1 MKNLFAFLLI
11 TFITLNSFAG
21 EKHKIIFDCDLGD
34 DIDDAFALA
43 MILASDEF
51 EVLGI
56 CMDYANT
63 EDRAVLACR
72 LLYETGKEEIPVYV
86 GRKTSS
92 SFVTQHIWGEGFE
105 AVKPQKKGAAE
116 FIVETLNKY
125 PGEVS
130 LITVGPV
137 TNMMD
142 VIQLDENALS
152 KAKHIY
158 AMFGSFY
165 IGYGS
170 NPVIS
175 REWNVRADEEAS
187 KIYTSNV
194 SNISYAGLDIT
205 TFVKWDDDRMM
216 ELMMRKSPLTDALT
230 SLTTLW
236 RQDQK
241 NHIPTLYD
249 CVAVGLLLWP
259 DLFIT
264 RPAHVK
270 VIHGGYTVI
279 DESQE
284 ANGLIGM
291 EIREEE
297 FLNRLMNLY
306 LNQNLMRDE

>member
-1 MKNLFAFLLI
+1 MKNLYAFLLLA
-11 TFITLNSFAG
+11 FITLHSFAG
-21 EKHKIIFDCDLGD
+21 EKQKIIFDCDLGD

-43 MILASDEF
+43 MILASEEF

-56 CMDYANT
+56 CMDWANT

-72 LLYETGKEEIPVYV
+72 FLYETGKEEIPVYI

-105 AVKPQKKGAAE
+105 ALKPQKKGAAE

-125 PGEVS
+125 PGEVN

-142 VIQLDENALS
+142 VIQLDKNALS

-170 NPVIS
+170 NPVVS

-194 SNISYAGLDIT
+194 SNITYAGLDIT

-216 ELMMRKSPLTDALT
+216 KLMMRKSPLTDALT

-236 RQDQK
+236 RHSTK

-249 CVAVGLLLWP
+249 CVAVGMLLWP

-270 VIHGGYTVI
+270 VIDGGYTII

-284 ANGLIGM
+284 TNGLIGM
-291 EIREEE
+291 EIRTEE
-297 FLNRLMNLY
+297 FLNRLMDLY
-306 LNQNLMRDE
+306 INQNLMRNE

>member
-1 MKNLFAFLLI
+1 MKNLCTFLLV
-11 TFITLNSFAG
+11 TFITLSSFAG

-43 MILASDEF
+43 MILASEEF

-56 CMDYANT
+56 CMDWANT
-63 EDRAVLACR
+63 DDRAVLACR
-72 LLYETGKEEIPVYV
+72 MLYETGKGEIPVYV

-92 SFVTQHIWGEGFE
+92 NFVTQHIWGEGFE
-105 AVKPQKKGAAE
+105 ELKPQKQGAAE

-125 PGEVS
+125 PGEVN

-216 ELMMRKSPLTDALT
+216 ELMMYKSPLTDALT

-236 RQDQK
+236 RHATK
-241 NHIPTLYD
+241 NQVPTLYD
-249 CVAVGLLLWP
+249 CVAIGLLLWP

-270 VIHGGYTVI
+270 VIDGGYTII

-284 ANGLIGM
+284 TNGLIGM
-291 EIREEE
+291 EIRTEE
-297 FLNRLMNLY
+297 FLNRLMDLY
-306 LNQNLMRDE
+306 INQNLTRDE

>member
-1 MKNLFAFLLI
+1 MKQLFTFLSVAL
-11 TFITLNSFAG
+11 ITLNALAG
-21 EKHKIIFDCDLGD
+21 EKHKVIFDCDLGD
-34 DIDDAFALA
+34 DIDDAFAMA
-43 MILASDEF
+43 MILASEDI
-51 EVLGI
+51 EVLGF

-63 EDRAVLACR
+63 EDRSVLACR
-72 LLYETGKEEIPVYV
+72 LLYETGKEDIPVYV
-86 GRKTSS
+86 GRKTSN
-92 SFVTQHIWGEGFE
+92 SFITQHIWGEGFE
-105 AVKPQKKGAAE
+105 KLKPQKKGAAE

-137 TNMMD
+137 TNMQD

-165 IGYGS
+165 MGYGS

-175 REWNVRADEEAS
+175 PEWNVRADEEAS

-216 ELMMRKSPLTDALT
+216 KLMMHNTPLTEALT
-230 SLTTLW
+230 SLTTIW
-236 RQDQK
+236 RHGQK
-241 NHIPTLYD
+241 SRVPTLYD
-249 CVAVGLLLWP
+249 CVAVGMLLWP
-259 DLFIT
+259 DLFVT
-264 RPAHVK
+264 RPAHVR
-270 VIHGGYTVI
+270 VIKGGYTVI
-279 DESQE
+279 DESQKT
-284 ANGLIGM
+284 NGLVGM

-297 FLNRLMNLY
+297 FLNRLMDLY
-306 LNQNLMRDE
+306 MNQNLMRKL

>member
-1 MKNLFAFLLI
+1 MKQLFTFLCVAF
-11 TFITLNSFAG
+11 FTLYALAG
-21 EKHKIIFDCDLGD
+21 EKHKVIFDCDLGD

-43 MILASDEF
+43 MILASEEI

-56 CMDYANT
+56 CMDYGNT

-72 LLYETGKEEIPVYV
+72 LLYETGKEDIPVYV
-86 GRKTSS
+86 GRKTSN
-92 SFVTQHIWGEGFE
+92 SFVTQHIWGEGFKKL
-105 AVKPQKKGAAE
+105 KPQKKGAAE

-142 VIQLDENALS
+142 VIQMDENALS

-165 IGYGS
+165 MGYGS

-216 ELMMRKSPLTDALT
+216 KLMMHKTPLTDALT
-230 SLTTLW
+230 SLTTIW
-236 RQDQK
+236 RHGQK
-241 NHIPTLYD
+241 SRVPTLYD

-259 DLFIT
+259 DLFVT
-264 RPAHVK
+264 RPAHVE
-270 VIHGGYTVI
+270 VLRGGYTVI
-279 DESQE
+279 DESKKT
-284 ANGLIGM
+284 NGLIGM

-297 FLNRLMNLY
+297 FLIRLMDLY
-306 LNQNLMRDE
+306 IDQNLRRAD